1 MFQRGTISI
10 DKTIVKVK
18 EHWLS
23 INKNLFALAVKVVIV
38 IWGILSVLQGAGL
51 SFIIS
56 GPDGYKQSAFIE
68 LVYGTVFIAGLISV
82 LLSSRLAAFALCGA
96 TLSAIAILLWTRIFG
111 HGASYA
117 APLVLAIAIRPALV
131 ALVLFFISRY
141 ERGSA
146 ERHASAP
153 GRS

>member
-1 MFQRGTISI
+1 MSI
-10 DKTIVKVK
+10 VRKLVKVK
-18 EHWLS
+18 QHWLS
-23 INKNLFALAVKVVIV
+23 INKNLFALAIKVVIV
-38 IWGILSVLQGAGL
+38 IWGILNVLQGAGL

-96 TLSAIAILLWTRIFG
+96 TFAATVILLWTGIFG

-117 APLVLAIAIRPALV
+117 APLVLAI
-131 ALVLFFISRY
+131 
-141 ERGSA
+141 
-146 ERHASAP
+146 
-153 GRS
+153 